1 MRIVL
6 IENRGKHLAFVNEV
20 LSTMGVAAT
29 KEDNNE
35 NVAVIKD
42 MDEDKVIA
50 VIGFNSDAGTNYHT
64 DMREE
69 HEILYMEPYSKVT
82 SNDKYTDEIK
92 KHTSLWLLNYLTRSV
107 VASSSPLGFTDRVD
121 VFQVGI
127 NVAEDK
133 ENILTESYSLVRNT
147 FEQVARS
154 LGFSI

>member
-1 MRIVL
+1 MNIL
-6 IENRGKHLAFVNEV
+6 LTENRGKHLAFVNEV
-20 LSTMGVAAT
+20 LSTMGVPPT
-29 KEDNNE
+29 KEGNNE

-50 VIGFNSDAGTNYHT
+50 VIGFNSDAGTNHYT
-64 DMREE
+64 GIREE

-92 KHTSLWLLNYLTRSV
+92 RLTSLWLLNYLTRSV
-107 VASSSPLGFTDRVD
+107 VASSSPLGFTDGIN

-127 NVAEDK
+127 NVVKDK
-133 ENILTESYSLVRNT
+133 ENIITESYELVRDT
-147 FEQVARS
+147 FETVVRS